1 MKETSSK
8 NKFRN
13 KLIRFIIIM
22 MLWFPYYKFRFYLHI
37 EEGMRWKD
45 IDLLTI
51 AVVGIILFISKHITD
66 FILSIFFKDVNENN
80 NINQN
85 KLEN

>member
-22 MLWFPYYKFRFYLHI
+22 MLWYPYYKFRFYLHV
-37 EEGMRWKD
+37 EEGMRWED
-45 IDLLTI
+45 INLLTI

-66 FILSIFFKDVNENN
+66 FILSIFFKDVNKNN
-80 NINQN
+80 NI
-85 KLEN
+85 KLN